1 MSDTQNYST
10 AETEILLAWLDKA
23 ERAAVSTMASALRAA
38 GIGRVVVEAIA
49 DARTEAE
56 YAAGV
61 PFGGYPLRQTVR
73 PSVLV
78 ED

>member
-1 MSDTQNYST
+1 MENYST
-10 AETEILLAWLDKA
+10 AETEILLAWLDKT
-23 ERAAVSTMASALRAA
+23 ERAAVATMASALRAA

-61 PFGGYPLRQTVR
+61 PFGGYPLSVSAL
-73 PSVLV
+73 PSTL
-78 ED
+78 EFK

>member
-1 MSDTQNYST
+1 MENYST

-23 ERAAVSTMASALRAA
+23 ERAAVSTMASAMRAA

-61 PFGGYPLRQTVR
+61 PYGGYPLRVAAL
-73 PSVLV
+73 PSTL
-78 ED
+78 ESE

>member
-1 MSDTQNYST
+1 MESYST

-23 ERAAVSTMASALRAA
+23 ERAAVATMASAMRAA

-56 YAAGV
+56 YASGV
-61 PFGGYPLRQTVR
+61 PFGGYPLRVAAL
-73 PSVLV
+73 PSTL
-78 ED
+78 ESK

>member
-1 MSDTQNYST
+1 MENYST

-23 ERAAVSTMASALRAA
+23 ERAAVATMASAMRAA

-61 PFGGYPLRQTVR
+61 PFGGYPLRVASL
-73 PSVLV
+73 PSTL
-78 ED
+78 ESE

>member
-1 MSDTQNYST
+1 MENYST

-23 ERAAVSTMASALRAA
+23 ERAAVSTMASAMRAA

-49 DARTEAE
+49 DARTEAV

-61 PFGGYPLRQTVR
+61 PFGGYPLRVAAL
-73 PSVLV
+73 PSTL
-78 ED
+78 ESK

>member
-1 MSDTQNYST
+1 MENYST

-23 ERAAVSTMASALRAA
+23 ERAAVSTMASAMRAA

-56 YAAGV
+56 YSAGV
-61 PFGGYPLRQTVR
+61 PFGGYPLRVAAL
-73 PSVLV
+73 PSTL
-78 ED
+78 ESK